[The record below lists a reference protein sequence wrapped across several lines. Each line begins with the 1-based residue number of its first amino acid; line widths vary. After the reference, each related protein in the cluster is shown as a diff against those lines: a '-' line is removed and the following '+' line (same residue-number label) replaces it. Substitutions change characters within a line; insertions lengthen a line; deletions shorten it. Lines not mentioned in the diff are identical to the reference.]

1 MKFADFLL
9 RIMSVEDMLIARI
22 AAGGGAEII

>member
-1 MKFADFLL
+1 MKFADFLS

-22 AAGGGAEII
+22 AAGGGAVIM